1 MLYISAKITP
11 VVKIISAPNF
21 HCKMPRSKLRGILS
35 HNVFARYHP
44 RNRAP
49 GFPRAA
55 IKEAVRRRS
64 IPPSGNKLTGGI
76 RKYLKITS
84 CANLMNSNHKEER
97 NSPMKTT
104 AHLFS
109 MIAAIVLIT
118 ACLSCTKSDDEI
130 TKDTYGI
137 ILKGYTAMRIDPM
150 IFSGIVSEL
159 NKGTSVQILERS
171 RGKSWVG
178 KSNGYWY
185 KIKTKEGLTG
195 WVFAQNISIYSS
207 KSKDSMNRIINQ
219 FMDSERAQAKQYL
232 IGKWWSTNEFGDFTD
247 HCIELYDSG
256 KYKSYLKGNEDRP
269 IVGTYKLDFN
279 KNEIIFSGGTSFKSN
294 LDLAKRGNDY
304 IIKKSMKDF
313 ELRFTKISIETSPE
327 PELKDPG
334 RKKPAGGGDEN
345 KAQ

>member
-1 MLYISAKITP
+1 MK
-11 VVKIISAPNF
+11 
-21 HCKMPRSKLRGILS
+21 
-35 HNVFARYHP
+35 
-44 RNRAP
+44 
-49 GFPRAA
+49 
-55 IKEAVRRRS
+55 
-64 IPPSGNKLTGGI
+64 GI
-76 RKYLKITS
+76 RKYLKITTS
-84 CANLMNSNHKEER
+84 TNLMNSNYKEER
-97 NSPMKTT
+97 DTAMKTT
-104 AHLFS
+104 PQLLC
-109 MIAAIVLIT
+109 MIAFVVLIT
-118 ACLSCTKSDDEI
+118 AGLSCSKSDDEI

-159 NKGTSVQILERS
+159 DKGASVQVLERS
-171 RGKSWVG
+171 KEKSWVG

-232 IGKWWSTNEFGDFTD
+232 VGKWWSTNEFGDFTD
-247 HCIELYDSG
+247 HCIELYDSD
-256 KYKSYLKGNEDRP
+256 KYKSYIKGNEDHP
-269 IVGTYKLDFN
+269 IVGTYQLDFN
-279 KNEIIFSGGTSFKSN
+279 KNEIIFSAGTSFKSN

-327 PELKDPG
+327 PELKDSG
-334 RKKPAGGGDEN
+334 KKKPAGGGNEN